1 IIGFSF
7 GGRAGIGLA
16 AKWPHLVNKLS
27 ITGVP
32 LVRPVLGKLIL
43 QSWKESLQ
51 SRNPKAA
58 AWSCII
64 NGCSA
69 EFLMKYDRTV
79 PELVDGILR
88 NNDTAR
94 MCDLITHATSPA
106 AELITKEHA
115 QYVKCPTQVIASN
128 DDRLAGMGSEKQ
140 LADAIAGS
148 YFDEIDGV
156 CGHMSPFEQP
166 VKWRNLTLNFLAD
179 SRDYL

>member
-1 IIGFSF
+1 MPDIIGFSF

-16 AKWPHLVNKLS
+16 ARWPYLVRRLS

-51 SRNPKAA
+51 SKNPKAA

-69 EFLMKYDRTV
+69 EFLLKHDRVV

-115 QYVKCPTQVIASN
+115 KQVKCPTQVIASAG
-128 DDRLAGMGSEKQ
+128 DRLAGMGSERQ
-140 LADAIAGS
+140 LAEAIEGS
-148 YFDEIDGV
+148 YFEEIDGA

-166 VKWRNLTLNFLAD
+166 VKWRNLTMSFL
-179 SRDYL
+179 SEV